1 MNKICICLLSL
12 FLLYGCMDRENEEYF
27 DAVHKYISE
36 LPEYKSKNIFIAD
49 SLNNFSLPYYG
60 KYYKYFYEHKLFKD
74 LNIKNEQKLLWEMV
88 LVEEYVNNNLRKK
101 MPLFNKYNKGDKYD
115 YIASFSPFYEGIL
128 CFEILK
134 TEKNRPFDFDAHRG
148 FNESTRYTFIFDS
161 NKKIKEVLKFTIA
174 YD

>member
-27 DAVHKYISE
+27 DAAHKYISE
-36 LPEYKSKNIFIAD
+36 LPEYKSRNIFIVD
-49 SLNNFSLPYYG
+49 YLNNFGISSDVRDSLINQ
-60 KYYKYFYEHKLFKD
+60 KHKLFKD
-74 LNIKNEQKLLWEMV
+74 LKGKNQLDLACAVWDIQK
-88 LVEEYVNNNLRKK
+88 YVHNNLRKK
-101 MPLFNKYNKGDKYD
+101 MPLFNKYNKCDKYD

-161 NKKIKEVLKFTIA
+161 NKKIKEVLKCTIA